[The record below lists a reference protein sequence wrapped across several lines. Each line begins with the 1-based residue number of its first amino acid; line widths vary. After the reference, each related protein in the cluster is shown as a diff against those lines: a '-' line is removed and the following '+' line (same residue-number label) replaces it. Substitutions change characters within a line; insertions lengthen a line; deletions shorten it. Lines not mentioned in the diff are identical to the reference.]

1 MRTINALL
9 DEDTATGGNVSGSWE
24 EYAGYHGFH

>member
-9 DEDTATGGNVSGSWE
+9 YATR
-24 EYAGYHGFH
+24 YCT